1 VLLCGHARNG
11 AADHVESQVLQRF
24 EADATFTHVELLA
37 QPAEARVS
45 ILLYDALDFSTDRDD
60 GGGQTRESLSRVAS
74 ASAAVTGLDPVRFA
88 HQVRRSRQVLPV
100 GRREV
105 VCGTEKRRENL
116 RSRMSKPKRIQR
128 SRAKGWKMPAN
139 AIYVGRPTVW
149 GNPYVVGSELMN
161 GETLTAEKALEL
173 YEQHL
178 ADNFSERDIRHC
190 LHDKD
195 LACWCAL
202 DEPCHA
208 DVLLR
213 IANSRPK

>member
-1 VLLCGHARNG
+1 MAKELRELRLAKGTKG
-11 AADHVESQVLQRF
+11 AIY
-24 EADATFTHVELLA
+24 TFN
-37 QPAEARVS
+37 
-45 ILLYDALDFSTDRDD
+45 ILRRD
-60 GGGQTRESLSRVAS
+60 GSNR
-74 ASAAVTGLDPVRFA
+74 
-88 HQVRRSRQVLPV
+88 PV
-100 GRREV
+100 GGRRGANTI
-105 VCGTEKRRENL
+105 VCGPEKRENL
-116 RSRMSKPKRIQR
+116 TSRMSKPKRIQR

-161 GETLTAEKALEL
+161 GETLNAEKAVAL

-178 ADNFSERDIRHC
+178 ADNFNERDIRHC
-190 LHDKD
+190 LRGKD

-202 DEPCHA
+202 DQPCHA